1 LLEIISTVFLSK
13 LYIIKNMSSLLTYA
27 SPWNNDNCS
36 KKRQSTMR
44 KTTKLRPTIQNIEEP
59 EEYMTFSENF
69 QNIQPSTVEDAQTVA
84 QDRTERVN
92 ELLNKITSA
101 DTTSDSSKMGD
112 FRPIDP
118 PSLNVKKDMD
128 DNNNAN
134 YIPPVPRFPHFNQPS
149 SDASTLATKYTA
161 NSNDRYSSYNKSYEG
176 TPYYVKMGMG
186 NNLPRDD
193 KLMEKINY
201 MIHLLEQQ
209 QNEKTDNVT
218 EEFILYTFLGVFII
232 FIVDSFSKNGKYTR

>member
-1 LLEIISTVFLSK
+1 
-13 LYIIKNMSSLLTYA
+13 MSSLLTYA
-27 SPWNNDNCS
+27 SPWNNENCS
-36 KKRQSTMR
+36 NKKRQSTMR
-44 KTTKLRPTIQNIEEP
+44 KITKPRLTIQNIEEP

-69 QNIQPSTVEDAQTVA
+69 QNLQPSTVEDAHTIA

-101 DTTSDSSKMGD
+101 DTSNDNSKMGD
-112 FRPIDP
+112 FKPIDP
-118 PSLNVKKDMD
+118 PSLNIKKDMD
-128 DNNNAN
+128 DNTIAQ
-134 YIPPVPRFPHFNQPS
+134 YVPPVPTFPYFNKPS
-149 SDASTLATKYTA
+149 SDASTIATKYTA
-161 NSNDRYSSYNKSYEG
+161 NSNAADRYSSYNKSYEG

>member
-1 LLEIISTVFLSK
+1 
-13 LYIIKNMSSLLTYA
+13 MSSLLTYA
-27 SPWNNDNCS
+27 SPWNNDNSS

-69 QNIQPSTVEDAQTVA
+69 QNIQPSTIEDAQTVA

-112 FRPIDP
+112 FKPIDP

-128 DNNNAN
+128 DNNNAH

-161 NSNDRYSSYNKSYEG
+161 NNSAADIYSSYNKSYEG

-186 NNLPRDD
+186 NNLPKDD

>member
-1 LLEIISTVFLSK
+1 
-13 LYIIKNMSSLLTYA
+13 MSSLVTYA
-27 SPWNNDNCS
+27 SPWNDDGSGN

-44 KTTKLRPTIQNIEEP
+44 KQNKIRPTIQNLQNVEQP

-69 QNIQPSTVEDAQTVA
+69 QSLSPSTIEDSKTNA
-84 QDRTERVN
+84 TERADRVN

-101 DTTSDSSKMGD
+101 DSAKDGKMGD
-112 FRPIDP
+112 FSPLDP
-118 PSLNVKKDMD
+118 PSLQVKKDMTD
-128 DNNNAN
+128 SSLSTQ
-134 YIPPVPRFPHFNQPS
+134 YIPPVPTFPHFNQQPS
-149 SDASTLATKYTA
+149 NNSTAKYSA
-161 NSNDRYSSYNKSYEG
+161 NSNGLDKYSNYGKSYDG
-176 TPYYVKMGMG
+176 MPYYAKMGLG
-186 NNLPRDD
+186 PVLQGQGTSPND

-232 FIVDSFSKNGKYTR
+232 FIVDSFARTGKYTR

>member
-1 LLEIISTVFLSK
+1 
-13 LYIIKNMSSLLTYA
+13 MSSLLTYA

-36 KKRQSTMR
+36 NKKRQSTMR
-44 KTTKLRPTIQNIEEP
+44 KTPKMRPTIQNIEEP

-101 DTTSDSSKMGD
+101 DNSNDNSKMGD

-128 DNNNAN
+128 DSSTSGQ

-161 NSNDRYSSYNKSYEG
+161 NSNASDIYSSYNKSYEG

-186 NNLPRDD
+186 NNLHRDD